1 MRTTIED
8 QSIRDSEVP
17 AMTEDRA
24 AVDAKDKVVVTCA
37 VTGVLT
43 DPKRFNVPVTPEEMA
58 EATRQAY
65 DQGASIVHTHFRN
78 QQPGAGALP
87 TWDVTDVGNILS
99 AIKARVPEIIICMST
114 GVPGS
119 DISGPLACLEA
130 FEPEMAACNAGSLN
144 YLKLRKSGDW
154 AWPPLLF
161 DNPVDKVKSF
171 LDAMTEHRVVPEFE
185 CFDTGIVRSVRMY
198 KENGMFEG
206 DPHLSFVM
214 GVESGMPARA
224 DLLPILKDELPE
236 NAHWQ
241 VIATGPGR
249 EKIWELH
256 RACVELDGNVRTG
269 LEDTFYLPNGDQATD
284 NGQLIEA
291 LVGIARQVGKEP
303 ATPSETRAML
313 GILD

>member
-1 MRTTIED
+1 MN
-8 QSIRDSEVP
+8 P
-17 AMTEDRA
+17 
-24 AVDAKDKVVVTCA
+24 KDKIVVTCA

-43 DPKRFNVPVTPEEMA
+43 DPNRFNVPVTPEEMA
-58 EATRQAY
+58 EATKQAY
-65 DQGASIVHTHFRN
+65 DQGASIVHTHFRS
-78 QQPGAGALP
+78 QKPGAGALP
-87 TWDVTDVGNILS
+87 TWGLDEVGSILD

-119 DISGPLACLEA
+119 DISGPAGCLEA
-130 FEPEMAACNAGSLN
+130 FAPEMAACNAGSLN
-144 YLKLRKSGDW
+144 YLKIRKNGDW
-154 AWPPLLF
+154 AWPPMLF
-161 DNPVDKVKSF
+161 DNPVEKVKRF
-171 LDAMTEHRVVPEFE
+171 LEVMIQQRVVPEFE

-224 DLLPILKDELPE
+224 DLVPILKDELPE

-249 EKIWELH
+249 EKIWELQ
-256 RACVELDGNVRTG
+256 RACAELGGNVRTG
-269 LEDTFYLPNGDQATD
+269 LEDTFYLPNGEMAKD

-291 LVGIARQVGKEP
+291 LVRIAREVGKEP
-303 ATPSETRAML
+303 ATPAEARAML
-313 GILD
+313 GITR